1 MAQIIRRPEWRIA
14 DRLITPEKSYRARRE
29 FLRQMGMTGAG
40 LFAAPLIG
48 STEAADKAPAA
59 KAGAR
64 MGFPAARNKD
74 FNPGLRLTD
83 EKVFLTYNNYFEF
96 STQKGRPHLLV
107 DKFKIEPWPVQIYGL
122 CDKPMTLD
130 AREIEEMFG
139 LEERVYR
146 FRCVEAWSAVVPWT
160 GFELRKLVEKAAPK
174 PEAKFLRFETA
185 TRPAE
190 MPSWARLLDQG
201 YPLPYNEGLR
211 LDEAMNPLALVA
223 TGLYG
228 KPLAKQNGAPIRIV
242 VPWKYGYKS
251 IKSIVKI
258 EFTAKQ
264 PVGLWEALQPNEYPF
279 LSNVNPDVPH
289 PRWTQAVE
297 RVVDTGDRIRTLPFN
312 GYGEQVAG
320 LYKKG

>member
-1 MAQIIRRPEWRIA
+1 
-14 DRLITPEKSYRARRE
+14 
-29 FLRQMGMTGAG
+29 MTGAG
-40 LFAAPLIG
+40 LLAAPL
-48 STEAADKAPAA
+48 TACAEAAEKPAATAKALPAA
-59 KAGAR
+59 KGGLR
-64 MGFPAARNKD
+64 KGFPAPRNKD
-74 FNPGLRLTD
+74 FSPDWRLTS
-83 EKVFLTYNNYFEF
+83 EKVMLSYNNYFEF
-96 STQKGRPHLLV
+96 STDKERPSLLT
-107 DKFKIEPWPVQIYGL
+107 DRFKIEPWPVQVYGL
-122 CDKPMTLD
+122 CEKPFTLD
-130 AREIEEMFG
+130 AKELEELFG

-160 GFELRKLVEKAAPK
+160 GFELRKLVERAAPK

-185 TRPAE
+185 TRPDE
-190 MPSWARLLDQG
+190 YPSWHRLLNQG
-201 YPLPYNEGLR
+201 YPLPYNEGMR
-211 LDEAMNPLALVA
+211 LDEAMHPLALVV

-279 LSNVNPDVPH
+279 LSNVDPDVPH
-289 PRWTQAVE
+289 PRWSQAVE
-297 RVVDTGDRIRTLPFN
+297 RVVDTGDRIRTLKYN
-312 GYGEQVAG
+312 GYGDLVAG